1 METGKECL
9 EHAAKEYYDVIL
21 LDHMMPGMDGIET
34 LEALKQMSDNKCKD
48 AAVIALTANAMA
60 GVREMYLEKG
70 FDDYLAKPIE
80 GTVLEQLLMRYLP
93 TEYIIKN
100 EGQG

>member
-1 METGKECL
+1 M
-9 EHAAKEYYDVIL
+9 IL

-34 LEALKQMSDNKCKD
+34 LEALRDMPGNCCKD
-48 AAVIALTANAMA
+48 SVVIALTANAMA

-80 GTVLEQLLMRYLP
+80 GTMLERMLLRYLP
-93 TEYIIKN
+93 KEYIIQDNSNLKRE
-100 EGQG
+100 EGL